1 MTNPILD
8 KYGITLED
16 ESKISDISLKYKPE
30 DPFDRIPEGRLL
42 EPSPKSKVLSSLKSH
57 FSSPSAISGIMANI
71 DIETGGTYDHLQKQG
86 GDGPGRGLFQMEGGM
101 LKAYQKNLKDNS
113 LIDSTNNQILF
124 MKNALDS
131 GDIYDIGAGNRIKI
145 KKALESDNP
154 ETATEVFMQRFE
166 RPGTPHTERRKESSL
181 KLYKDITS
189 EDFKPK
195 VPKPQSSLFDFIMP
209 SAEASTREQQS
220 SKPGFFQTWG
230 KALKHSLLHP
240 FTPMPEEI
248 HRDMAIASE
257 PESIEREEN
266 NFEQWSREGFP
277 MAISDEGAQ
286 KVVDLVPKGTKER
299 RQKVKEWFGDMSEKH
314 PFWFKPVYTSDF
326 DDNSTTRGMEF
337 VKTVGFLSMIGIMG
351 AESIANL
358 STAIQMRGEHAQM
371 SNIISNIPK
380 IENLLRS
387 RGIVLKGN
395 LSPLEK
401 IRRWASM
408 KDQGILRLL
417 KEASRV
423 ATPYTKTPKPP
434 RPITASFRPAQT
446 PLPYV
451 VGQMIKYGDT
461 VGKIVEIS
469 SKGAMIITAGG
480 TQIPVAIDQL
490 KAIEPPDKAPTQPV
504 EGELSIEPSKDA
516 VSKPQ
521 VAKTPITDPLTAEA
535 KKFKTAEEFV
545 GSKGTPVYHG
555 TPSTFEEFD
564 IEKGGSNT
572 TSSSGKKG
580 IFFSSSKK
588 TADSYRVSGFD
599 FNKAGLE
606 LNAKIERLLSE
617 GNKREGYRLHDEL
630 MNDEFKSNPKYHTRV
645 SSGETKEA
653 IVNLSNPL
661 VKDMDGKSWDE
672 QQLND
677 IIGFAKREGYD
688 GVILKN
694 SYDATAHTIDKS
706 DITIVFEPKAIK
718 TKQQLT
724 DIWNK
729 AQEGEGD
736 QALLEEA
743 KSRIVKKQGKRRVS
757 PIPSLKDNM
766 GDTLVVEVESFGR
779 KQFVPLLAKYRGHDI
794 VMAGEDVSTWDP
806 VNKTLFRVG
815 LDDSKR
821 TGERFID
828 EKANN
833 IETAKKYIDWKLD
846 KGGQSPSEQAK
857 KFKTAEEFVEKL
869 PTVFRGTIKDSGKF
883 RAKGIGV
890 HFGTKEQASFVA
902 KAKGGEKGVIKE
914 VFLDIK
920 NPVRL
925 EDRNAWGKNAILQQL
940 KEKGIVSEEE
950 FNHFIYGKGA
960 DTFDVREVLKSK
972 GYDGIV
978 YANKAEGKGDSYI
991 AFSNDQIKAKSQ
1003 LTDIW
1008 NKAQEKPETKLEQ
1021 AKDEGKIDISTEI
1034 LQSPEKYGINE
1045 EQLRL
1050 FPKTETEVSHGS
1062 EAKSEENTKEV
1073 VKDLQRVR
1081 GIRPTGPIHPTEV
1094 SEIVKEIES
1103 RGFIDYRGLEVNGFD
1118 DIAELAAAYRHPKI
1132 EQFQVFYL
1140 KDNKVLAHRVISSG
1154 AGNFVYFPSKNA
1166 QRVKKVAQNLEAD
1179 AVYFAH
1185 NHPSGNPKP
1194 SLQDIGITNYWNKDT
1209 NGLVKGHIVT
1219 NGRSYYSIE
1228 TTNGKSEATERIF
1241 SEEKA
1246 DYRRQ
1251 LPGAANTETVAKE
1264 VKKTFNGEKASVV
1277 FLDSQN
1283 NVLSIDNIGLG
1294 KDYKTFI
1301 EENIKRHKAN
1311 KAILSLPTTEP
1322 VPTIQFPPETVDVI
1336 MINPKTGLSSSVI
1349 DSVRVKF
1356 PPPGKKIT
1364 YGVKEKPKPYKR
1376 EPPVIPPED
1385 IVGFEGHQGEGSN
1398 ALIQYEKQK
1407 DLWIGDKDVRVLQ
1420 SKIEQRRLQKEIL
1433 TALDKKKYD
1442 DEAKDYDK
1450 AIQIYIDTQRNPEH
1464 SEKYFSKLTPE
1475 QQKIVTLSQ
1484 NLPDG
1489 IKVIADNVVSS
1500 YKTLG
1505 LEALD
1510 SEVIRNVL
1518 DNYTARVWDLEGKQ
1532 GTQKFRKF
1540 GTTTRHAKARKFE
1553 TIIEGWADGYKLKVE
1568 GATTNLQIL
1577 KEEIVKTIEDKKFI
1591 NSLKKIKT
1599 IDGQPLLSSNQLEG
1613 YKRVEHPNF
1622 KSWKYAGKAPEVDAT
1637 GKVYGRN
1644 FFRDE
1649 EGNLFERRD
1658 LFAPEK
1664 EAKNLNNILGISKLK
1679 GIPLVDFATKWNAVV
1694 KSWILQSS
1702 FFHHLAFMRS
1712 YYFGTN
1718 HKKWDEIGL
1727 RQAYKQGIKAIE
1739 DENPLVI
1746 LGVKNGLTLGL
1757 KQDWDEEILKESSAI
1772 DKYLDKIKIVK
1783 GTKDKVLDLRQKHV
1797 NFLFGE
1803 FGAGL
1808 KAKSFIIEYKNML
1821 KKHPDKSSDE
1831 IAKMV
1836 ANLIND
1842 DFGGLHLQR
1851 LGRNPTVQH
1860 IFRLFGL
1867 APDWTESNIRTM
1879 VKSFKAGS
1887 KEETKFYR
1895 RFWSGIFTKAAII
1908 TVLGNALMSGLDE
1921 DDSEGKGYFGRMSRN
1936 YKRAWKEGK
1945 LRWMDIDI
1953 TALYKILGGKTDNR
1967 KYFSVLGHFRD
1978 PIKFLTHPIRS
1989 LHHKG
1994 SILYG
1999 MFHEMMTGVD
2009 WAGRRFTTGKELFG
2023 VDKEKGKYKTTR
2035 KGRYKKGDPKWGK
2048 LKGKTVTWDFKG
2060 KGPLNYTQ
2068 ILSYTLSQ
2076 MKGATPVQI
2085 QNLMGW
2091 LAGEMEGFDAFLKSI
2106 GLRISTT
2113 YDKPDKKKK
2122 TRRWSVK

>member
-1 MTNPILD
+1 
-8 KYGITLED
+8 
-16 ESKISDISLKYKPE
+16 
-30 DPFDRIPEGRLL
+30 
-42 EPSPKSKVLSSLKSH
+42 
-57 FSSPSAISGIMANI
+57 
-71 DIETGGTYDHLQKQG
+71 
-86 GDGPGRGLFQMEGGM
+86 
-101 LKAYQKNLKDNS
+101 
-113 LIDSTNNQILF
+113 
-124 MKNALDS
+124 
-131 GDIYDIGAGNRIKI
+131 
-145 KKALESDNP
+145 
-154 ETATEVFMQRFE
+154 
-166 RPGTPHTERRKESSL
+166 
-181 KLYKDITS
+181 
-189 EDFKPK
+189 
-195 VPKPQSSLFDFIMP
+195 
-209 SAEASTREQQS
+209 
-220 SKPGFFQTWG
+220 
-230 KALKHSLLHP
+230 
-240 FTPMPEEI
+240 
-248 HRDMAIASE
+248 
-257 PESIEREEN
+257 
-266 NFEQWSREGFP
+266 
-277 MAISDEGAQ
+277 
-286 KVVDLVPKGTKER
+286 
-299 RQKVKEWFGDMSEKH
+299 
-314 PFWFKPVYTSDF
+314 
-326 DDNSTTRGMEF
+326 
-337 VKTVGFLSMIGIMG
+337 
-351 AESIANL
+351 
-358 STAIQMRGEHAQM
+358 
-371 SNIISNIPK
+371 
-380 IENLLRS
+380 
-387 RGIVLKGN
+387 
-395 LSPLEK
+395 
-401 IRRWASM
+401 
-408 KDQGILRLL
+408 
-417 KEASRV
+417 
-423 ATPYTKTPKPP
+423 
-434 RPITASFRPAQT
+434 
-446 PLPYV
+446 
-451 VGQMIKYGDT
+451 
-461 VGKIVEIS
+461 
-469 SKGAMIITAGG
+469 
-480 TQIPVAIDQL
+480 
-490 KAIEPPDKAPTQPV
+490 
-504 EGELSIEPSKDA
+504 
-516 VSKPQ
+516 
-521 VAKTPITDPLTAEA
+521 
-535 KKFKTAEEFV
+535 
-545 GSKGTPVYHG
+545 
-555 TPSTFEEFD
+555 
-564 IEKGGSNT
+564 
-572 TSSSGKKG
+572 
-580 IFFSSSKK
+580 
-588 TADSYRVSGFD
+588 
-599 FNKAGLE
+599 
-606 LNAKIERLLSE
+606 
-617 GNKREGYRLHDEL
+617 
-630 MNDEFKSNPKYHTRV
+630 
-645 SSGETKEA
+645 
-653 IVNLSNPL
+653 
-661 VKDMDGKSWDE
+661 
-672 QQLND
+672 
-677 IIGFAKREGYD
+677 
-688 GVILKN
+688 
-694 SYDATAHTIDKS
+694 
-706 DITIVFEPKAIK
+706 
-718 TKQQLT
+718 
-724 DIWNK
+724 
-729 AQEGEGD
+729 
-736 QALLEEA
+736 
-743 KSRIVKKQGKRRVS
+743 
-757 PIPSLKDNM
+757 
-766 GDTLVVEVESFGR
+766 
-779 KQFVPLLAKYRGHDI
+779 
-794 VMAGEDVSTWDP
+794 
-806 VNKTLFRVG
+806 
-815 LDDSKR
+815 
-821 TGERFID
+821 
-828 EKANN
+828 
-833 IETAKKYIDWKLD
+833 
-846 KGGQSPSEQAK
+846 
-857 KFKTAEEFVEKL
+857 
-869 PTVFRGTIKDSGKF
+869 
-883 RAKGIGV
+883 
-890 HFGTKEQASFVA
+890 
-902 KAKGGEKGVIKE
+902 
-914 VFLDIK
+914 
-920 NPVRL
+920 
-925 EDRNAWGKNAILQQL
+925 
-940 KEKGIVSEEE
+940 
-950 FNHFIYGKGA
+950 
-960 DTFDVREVLKSK
+960 
-972 GYDGIV
+972 
-978 YANKAEGKGDSYI
+978 
-991 AFSNDQIKAKSQ
+991 
-1003 LTDIW
+1003 
-1008 NKAQEKPETKLEQ
+1008 
-1021 AKDEGKIDISTEI
+1021 
-1034 LQSPEKYGINE
+1034 
-1045 EQLRL
+1045 
-1050 FPKTETEVSHGS
+1050 
-1062 EAKSEENTKEV
+1062 
-1073 VKDLQRVR
+1073 
-1081 GIRPTGPIHPTEV
+1081 
-1094 SEIVKEIES
+1094 
-1103 RGFIDYRGLEVNGFD
+1103 
-1118 DIAELAAAYRHPKI
+1118 
-1132 EQFQVFYL
+1132 
-1140 KDNKVLAHRVISSG
+1140 
-1154 AGNFVYFPSKNA
+1154 
-1166 QRVKKVAQNLEAD
+1166 
-1179 AVYFAH
+1179 
-1185 NHPSGNPKP
+1185 
-1194 SLQDIGITNYWNKDT
+1194 
-1209 NGLVKGHIVT
+1209 
-1219 NGRSYYSIE
+1219 
-1228 TTNGKSEATERIF
+1228 
-1241 SEEKA
+1241 
-1246 DYRRQ
+1246 
-1251 LPGAANTETVAKE
+1251 
-1264 VKKTFNGEKASVV
+1264 
-1277 FLDSQN
+1277 
-1283 NVLSIDNIGLG
+1283 
-1294 KDYKTFI
+1294 
-1301 EENIKRHKAN
+1301 
-1311 KAILSLPTTEP
+1311 
-1322 VPTIQFPPETVDVI
+1322 
-1336 MINPKTGLSSSVI
+1336 
-1349 DSVRVKF
+1349 
-1356 PPPGKKIT
+1356 
-1364 YGVKEKPKPYKR
+1364 
-1376 EPPVIPPED
+1376 
-1385 IVGFEGHQGEGSN
+1385 
-1398 ALIQYEKQK
+1398 IQYEKQK

-1679 GIPLVDFATKWNAVV
+1679 GIPIVDFATKWNAVV

>member
-1 MTNPILD
+1 
-8 KYGITLED
+8 
-16 ESKISDISLKYKPE
+16 
-30 DPFDRIPEGRLL
+30 
-42 EPSPKSKVLSSLKSH
+42 
-57 FSSPSAISGIMANI
+57 
-71 DIETGGTYDHLQKQG
+71 
-86 GDGPGRGLFQMEGGM
+86 
-101 LKAYQKNLKDNS
+101 
-113 LIDSTNNQILF
+113 
-124 MKNALDS
+124 
-131 GDIYDIGAGNRIKI
+131 
-145 KKALESDNP
+145 
-154 ETATEVFMQRFE
+154 
-166 RPGTPHTERRKESSL
+166 
-181 KLYKDITS
+181 
-189 EDFKPK
+189 
-195 VPKPQSSLFDFIMP
+195 
-209 SAEASTREQQS
+209 
-220 SKPGFFQTWG
+220 
-230 KALKHSLLHP
+230 
-240 FTPMPEEI
+240 
-248 HRDMAIASE
+248 
-257 PESIEREEN
+257 
-266 NFEQWSREGFP
+266 
-277 MAISDEGAQ
+277 
-286 KVVDLVPKGTKER
+286 
-299 RQKVKEWFGDMSEKH
+299 
-314 PFWFKPVYTSDF
+314 
-326 DDNSTTRGMEF
+326 
-337 VKTVGFLSMIGIMG
+337 
-351 AESIANL
+351 
-358 STAIQMRGEHAQM
+358 
-371 SNIISNIPK
+371 
-380 IENLLRS
+380 
-387 RGIVLKGN
+387 
-395 LSPLEK
+395 
-401 IRRWASM
+401 
-408 KDQGILRLL
+408 
-417 KEASRV
+417 
-423 ATPYTKTPKPP
+423 
-434 RPITASFRPAQT
+434 
-446 PLPYV
+446 
-451 VGQMIKYGDT
+451 
-461 VGKIVEIS
+461 
-469 SKGAMIITAGG
+469 
-480 TQIPVAIDQL
+480 
-490 KAIEPPDKAPTQPV
+490 
-504 EGELSIEPSKDA
+504 
-516 VSKPQ
+516 
-521 VAKTPITDPLTAEA
+521 
-535 KKFKTAEEFV
+535 
-545 GSKGTPVYHG
+545 
-555 TPSTFEEFD
+555 
-564 IEKGGSNT
+564 
-572 TSSSGKKG
+572 
-580 IFFSSSKK
+580 
-588 TADSYRVSGFD
+588 
-599 FNKAGLE
+599 
-606 LNAKIERLLSE
+606 
-617 GNKREGYRLHDEL
+617 
-630 MNDEFKSNPKYHTRV
+630 
-645 SSGETKEA
+645 
-653 IVNLSNPL
+653 
-661 VKDMDGKSWDE
+661 
-672 QQLND
+672 
-677 IIGFAKREGYD
+677 
-688 GVILKN
+688 
-694 SYDATAHTIDKS
+694 
-706 DITIVFEPKAIK
+706 
-718 TKQQLT
+718 
-724 DIWNK
+724 
-729 AQEGEGD
+729 
-736 QALLEEA
+736 
-743 KSRIVKKQGKRRVS
+743 
-757 PIPSLKDNM
+757 M

-779 KQFVPLLAKYRGHDI
+779 KKHVPLLDKYRGHDI

-857 KFKTAEEFVEKL
+857 KYKTAEEFVGKL

-978 YANKAEGKGDSYI
+978 YANKAEGKGDSFI
-991 AFSNDQIKAKSQ
+991 TFSNEQIKTKSQ

-1008 NKAQEKPETKLEQ
+1008 DKAQEPTETKLEQ

-1385 IVGFEGHQGEGSN
+1385 IAGFEGPQGEGSN